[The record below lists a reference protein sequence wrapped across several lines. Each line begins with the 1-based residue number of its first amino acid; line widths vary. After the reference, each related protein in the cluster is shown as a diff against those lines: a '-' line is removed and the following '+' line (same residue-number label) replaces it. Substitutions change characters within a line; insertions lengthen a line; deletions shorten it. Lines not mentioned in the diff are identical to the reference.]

1 MHALTGKN
9 ILVENKLFA
18 TLGTAVGEMKMP
30 KITLTDDDENNSPHQ
45 GYGKILV
52 NDTV

>member
-1 MHALTGKN
+1 MHALTGKD

-30 KITLTDDDENNSPHQ
+30 KIAATDDEEINNNYQ